1 MRLGS
6 MREPLSSRRR
16 GVPMACTQ
24 GPSSVSH
31 VARALAISSRSRPVG
46 VLSVAGSLR
55 RPVHL
60 SIQLGRPAPQVQFI
74 YRAVFVC
81 YALCARCRSKKDE
94 ALREGDISIHPAGSS
109 GSRSPGRPSPHTA
122 VQVPVR
128 GDESDASVHISYAH
142 MVLPVW
148 VSGPFSRVCSRPD
161 QDSSVHFSVAFAP
174 RAGPQLY
181 WTLSRAGSPGCDRKL
196 VPASVLFRLLSSCVD
211 ELSRRVPGVRVV
223 PEGVAY
229 CPLWLA
235 CGYAE

>member
-148 VSGPFSRVCSRPD
+148 VSGPFSRVCVSSALRGAVLRGQLFPSR
-161 QDSSVHFSVAFAP
+161 S
-174 RAGPQLY
+174 GLI
-181 WTLSRAGSPGCDRKL
+181 SP
-196 VPASVLFRLLSSCVD
+196 LFRRLCAEGGPAAVLDSFTRWLTRVRQEIGACECLIPSSFQ
-211 ELSRRVPGVRVV
+211 L
-223 PEGVAY
+223 
-229 CPLWLA
+229 
-235 CGYAE
+235 CG